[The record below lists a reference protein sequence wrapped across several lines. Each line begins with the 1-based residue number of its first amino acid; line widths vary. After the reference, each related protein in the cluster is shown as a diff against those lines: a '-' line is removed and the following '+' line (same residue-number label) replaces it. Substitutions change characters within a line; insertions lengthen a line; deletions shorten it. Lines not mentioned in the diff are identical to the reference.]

1 MAERGQKKPRRN
13 GGMSPAKAGIIAL
26 VVIVILTFEGFTRF
40 SPFKSP
46 FELKATFHSVNNLQ
60 PKSPVRI
67 AGVNVGAVTEVKPLG
82 SGKGAQVT
90 MEIQDVGLPIHTDA
104 QMKIRPRIFL
114 EGNFF
119 VDVLPGSPSA
129 PDVKSGD
136 TIPVNQ
142 TSTPVQLGD
151 LLTALQSDTRS
162 DLKVLI
168 DEYAVKGLGNGGAEA
183 YNKSLDYAT
192 EAFRS
197 SALANQATL
206 GEQPHDL
213 SNVLRGQQRLFAELA
228 SNTGTLKDL
237 VTQLNVTFLAF
248 ARQDGALRATIP
260 ALRDTLRVGRPALAS
275 LDSALPALR
284 NFSRDALPGVRSSGP
299 TIDASFPFIR
309 QVRLLVRPQ
318 ELRGL
323 VADLRPTIPALAR
336 LNRATIPF
344 LNESRALSACQNNVL
359 VPFSNTPIPDPDFP
373 DNSGQLWYKQS
384 ARGLVGLAGESR
396 LTDADSPTLHVQIN
410 GGSSTVLNTND
421 QGQGVFAA
429 AGSPPAGVRPIR
441 PNSRPVF
448 RPNIP
453 CELQEPPDLNAPGG
467 GPDKSVTQ
475 TIPGGLLPPLPG
487 GLGFPK
493 VQAKSPTSP
502 ASSKLAKSTDPGI
515 ANLRAF
521 PFDMKGLTFNQVINQ
536 AGQVQLNE
544 LKWYLARKRAGK
556 PAPDPYN
563 TTQEHFLSE
572 LKKLGLTADK
582 NGNIVP
588 LPKKKKA
595 VK

>member
-1 MAERGQKKPRRN
+1 MADRTQKKPRRN
-13 GGMSPAKAGIIAL
+13 GGMSPAKAGVIAL

-82 SGKGAQVT
+82 SGKGVTVT
-90 MEIQDVGLPIHTDA
+90 MEIQDMGLPIHKDT

-136 TIPVNQ
+136 TIPINQ

-162 DLKVLI
+162 DLKVLL

-183 YNKSLDYAT
+183 YNRAIDDAA
-192 EAFRS
+192 EAFRTS
-197 SALANQATL
+197 SIANEATL
-206 GEQPHDL
+206 GERPHDL
-213 SNVLRGQQRLFAELA
+213 SNLLRGQQRLFAELA
-228 SNTGTLKDL
+228 ANPAVLKDL

-248 ARQDGALRATIP
+248 ARQDSALRATIP
-260 ALRDTLRVGRPALAS
+260 LLRDTLRVGRPALAS
-275 LDSALPALR
+275 LDAALPSLR
-284 NFSRDALPGVRSSGP
+284 NFARDALPGVRSSGP
-299 TIDASFPFIR
+299 TIDASLPFIH

-336 LNRATIPF
+336 LNRATIPL
-344 LNESRALSACQNNVL
+344 LNEGRALSRCQNEVI
-359 VPFSNTPIPDPDFP
+359 VPFANTPIPDPDFP
-373 DNSGQLWYKQS
+373 QNTGQTFYKQT

-396 LTDADSPTLHVQIN
+396 LTDANTPMFHANL
-410 GGSSTVLNTND
+410 GGGATTILNTND
-421 QGQGVFAA
+421 RGESVFGAA
-429 AGSPPAGVRPIR
+429 PGPPQGVRPAR
-441 PNSRPVF
+441 PNNRPVF

-453 CELQEPPDLNAPGG
+453 CETQEPPDLNAPGG
-467 GPDKSVTQ
+467 PADRSVTQ
-475 TIPGGLLPPLPG
+475 TILGGLLPPLPG
-487 GLGFPK
+487 GGGFPK
-493 VQAKSPTSP
+493 RQGSNAKPAALKIGGNVLMSNQEIAEASRVQMA
-502 ASSKLAKSTDPGI
+502 
-515 ANLRAF
+515 
-521 PFDMKGLTFNQVINQ
+521 
-536 AGQVQLNE
+536 E
-544 LKWYLARKRAGK
+544 LMFYLAQKKAGK
-556 PAPDPYN
+556 PAIDPLS
-563 TTQEHFLSE
+563 TTQKNYIKQM
-572 LKKLGLTADK
+572 KKLGYAVDPT
-582 NGNIVP
+582 NGKVTT
-588 LPKKKKA
+588 LPKKTKTPTTTGKT
-595 VK
+595 K